1 MFEYQGDTYTIQ
13 DLQQA
18 AIKRGMDFNSYLN
31 VMKNAGLKEIG
42 GTEQSATVVPFFSA
56 AGGLTTANANFNFN
70 ATVDEK
76 FVFTGSKTFTLSN
89 GSNLSDSN
97 ITLFQF

>member
-31 VMKNAGLKEIG
+31 VMKNVGLKQIG
-42 GTEQSATVVPFFSA
+42 GTEQDSTIDPAMSQESIESDLDSGYSESVSWFDQTW
-56 AGGLTTANANFNFN
+56 
-70 ATVDEK
+70 
-76 FVFTGSKTFTLSN
+76 FV
-89 GSNLSDSN
+89 
-97 ITLFQF
+97 